1 NPAFGADASETYTI
15 IDRELPM
22 LNEAWYLHDTASMLA
37 ASLVPAMLQI
47 ISKGAQPTE
56 QHRAELAQLLAGT
69 EDVESYD
76 IAAGIDHIIS
86 ALIEHDGPELDRFL
100 ELDVHAADRCLRN
113 EASAAARHEYNTY
126 LERHGHRSVRELELR
141 EKEWAEDPTP
151 IVEAVQSGVRA
162 AQAGH
167 MKPPKGKSGSVPPML
182 ALLVRIGQRGI
193 RDREM
198 SKSLLVMVATHFK
211 RAYRTLAHQM
221 VDEGLLPDDDLVFF
235 LQHAELGE
243 LLRDRDPQLIKRAL
257 ARRDV
262 LPYQEKLFFKD
273 NSRGKAEPID
283 PPRPSGE
290 GILHGKPASLG
301 VARGRARVALTL
313 AEAGEVQPDE
323 ILIAPVIDVGWT
335 PTFAT
340 IAGFASDVGSAVSHG
355 AVVAREYGIPAV
367 VSLRNATA
375 TFRTGDLVELDADHG
390 VLQRISEA

>member
-1 NPAFGADASETYTI
+1 
-15 IDRELPM
+15 
-22 LNEAWYLHDTASMLA
+22 
-37 ASLVPAMLQI
+37 
-47 ISKGAQPTE
+47 
-56 QHRAELAQLLAGT
+56 
-69 EDVESYD
+69 
-76 IAAGIDHIIS
+76 
-86 ALIEHDGPELDRFL
+86 
-100 ELDVHAADRCLRN
+100 
-113 EASAAARHEYNTY
+113 
-126 LERHGHRSVRELELR
+126 
-141 EKEWAEDPTP
+141 WAEDPTP

-162 AQAGH
+162 ARSGH
-167 MKPPKGKSGSVPPML
+167 MKPPKGKPGSVPPML